1 MQVITAPSGAVIV
14 NDAYNA
20 NPTSVMAALDALAA
34 MRANRRVAVL
44 GLMAEISDAPAAH
57 RHVAAH
63 AARLGIEVMAVAVD
77 LYGIAP
83 VEDPIRAL
91 GPLGSG
97 DVVLVKGSLVAG
109 LQPVAK
115 RLAAGADAKVA
126 VARD

>member
-1 MQVITAPSGAVIV
+1 VIV

-20 NPTSVMAALDALAA
+20 NPTSVIAALEALAA

-44 GLMAEISDAPAAH
+44 GLMAEIDDAPAAH
-57 RHVAAH
+57 QRVAAH

-77 LYGIAP
+77 LYGVTP
-83 VEDPIRAL
+83 VDDPIHAL

-109 LQPVAK
+109 LQAVAK
-115 RLAAGADAKVA
+115 RLAAGGGFAAAPDSFGL
-126 VARD
+126 